1 MIPAAPGAEVLRILI
16 ADDSPRNLML
26 LRAVLESEGH
36 HVVEAGNGV
45 EALAILDQEPVDA
58 VISDI
63 LMPSMDGFQLT
74 REIRRSANSYSEIPL
89 ILYTATYDSPA
100 DRALADAVGADAYIL
115 KPAPP
120 ATLIAAL
127 RDALGRAPRRRMA
140 APGADEVDVLEQY
153 NAALVHKLESRNA
166 DVQKSL
172 AELQSA
178 HEHIVELNRLLES
191 RVAQRTAAL
200 DTANRELEAFSFS
213 VSHDLQAPL
222 RRINGSVELWKES
235 ASSQL
240 DDESMQM
247 LTHIIEASAQ
257 MTQLI
262 QALLAFARTS
272 RTEMHFGE
280 VDLNILV
287 DQVIG
292 ELHSDTRGRIIE
304 WRRNPLPKVH
314 GDPILLHQV
323 LANLLSNAVKYTRP
337 RDEAVIEI
345 GTREGRSDEV
355 VIFVRDNGVGFDSR
369 FAGKLFGVFQ
379 RMHRADEFEG
389 TGIGLAN
396 AQRIVTRHGGT
407 IWADAAPGSGAAF
420 YFSLPRS

>member
-1 MIPAAPGAEVLRILI
+1 MTKVLKILI
-16 ADDSPRNLML
+16 ADDSPRNLEL
-26 LRAVLESEGH
+26 LRAGLESEGH
-36 HVVEAGNGV
+36 HVVEADNGV
-45 EALAILDQEPVDA
+45 EALALLDREPVDA

-74 REIRRSANSYSEIPL
+74 REIRKGAKSYSEIPL
-89 ILYTATYDSPA
+89 ILYTAAYDSPA
-100 DRALADAVGADAYIL
+100 DRALAAAVGADAYIL
-115 KPAPP
+115 KPVAP
-120 ATLIAAL
+120 ATLIAAVRDVL
-127 RDALGRAPRRRMA
+127 RKADRRRIA
-140 APGADEVDVLEQY
+140 TPEADEVNVLEQY
-153 NAALVHKLESRNA
+153 NAALVRKLESRNVE
-166 DVQKSL
+166 VQESL

-191 RVAQRTAAL
+191 RVTQRTAAL

-222 RRINGSVELWKES
+222 RRINGFVEMLKGS

-240 DDESMQM
+240 DDNNTKV
-247 LTHIIEASAQ
+247 LTDIIEASRQ

-272 RTEMHFGE
+272 RTDMHFAD
-280 VDLNILV
+280 VDLNVLV
-287 DQVIG
+287 DKAIR
-292 ELHSDTRGRIIE
+292 ELDSETRGRIIE
-304 WRRNPLPKVH
+304 WRRNTLPNVH

-323 LANLLSNAVKYTRP
+323 LANLLSNAVKYTRT
-337 RDEAVIEI
+337 RDQAVIEI
-345 GTREGRSDEV
+345 GTRAARDDEV

-407 IWADAAPGSGAAF
+407 IWADAALGSGACF